1 MKMEFQN
8 IVNTVLLII
17 SGSIGWFA
25 KELWSVLKELKEDL
39 SSLKE
44 DLPRSYVLR
53 EDYKQ
58 DIKDLKEIMGKIF
71 DKLDNKLDR

>member
-1 MKMEFQN
+1 MEFQN
-8 IVNTVLLII
+8 IVDTVLLII
-17 SGSIGWFA
+17 SGLIGWFA

>member
-1 MKMEFQN
+1 MEFQN
-8 IVNTVLLII
+8 IVDTVLLII

-25 KELWSVLKELKEDL
+25 KELWGVLKELKEDL

>member
-1 MKMEFQN
+1 MEFQN
-8 IVNTVLLII
+8 IVDTVLLII

-25 KELWSVLKELKEDL
+25 KELWNVLKELKEDL

-58 DIKDLKEIMGKIF
+58 DIKDLKDIMGKIF
-71 DKLDNKLDR
+71 DKLDNKVDR

>member
-8 IVNTVLLII
+8 IVDTVLLII

-25 KELWSVLKELKEDL
+25 KELWNVLKELKEDL

-71 DKLDNKLDR
+71 DKLDNKMDR

>member
-1 MKMEFQN
+1 MEFQN
-8 IVNTVLLII
+8 IVDTVLLII

-71 DKLDNKLDR
+71 DKLDNKVDR

>member
-8 IVNTVLLII
+8 IVDTVLLII

-25 KELWSVLKELKEDL
+25 KELWNVLKELKEDL

-58 DIKDLKEIMGKIF
+58 DIKDLKDIMGKIF
-71 DKLDNKLDR
+71 DKLDNKVDR

>member
-8 IVNTVLLII
+8 IVDTVLLII

-25 KELWSVLKELKEDL
+25 KELWTALKELKDDL
-39 SSLKE
+39 SRLRE
-44 DLPRSYVLR
+44 DMPKSYVLR

-58 DIKDLKEIMGKIF
+58 DIKDLKEMMGKIF
-71 DKLDNKLDR
+71 DKLDNKVDR

>member
-1 MKMEFQN
+1 MEFQN
-8 IVNTVLLII
+8 IVDTVLLII

-39 SSLKE
+39 SLLKE

-71 DKLDNKLDR
+71 DKLDNKVDR

>member
-1 MKMEFQN
+1 MEFQN
-8 IVNTVLLII
+8 IVDTVLLII

-71 DKLDNKLDR
+71 DKLDNKMDR

>member
-1 MKMEFQN
+1 MEFQN
-8 IVNTVLLII
+8 IVDTVLLII

>member
-8 IVNTVLLII
+8 IVDTVLLII

-58 DIKDLKEIMGKIF
+58 DIKDLKDIMGKIF
-71 DKLDNKLDR
+71 DKLDNKVDR

>member
-1 MKMEFQN
+1 MEFQN
-8 IVNTVLLII
+8 IVDTVLLII

-25 KELWSVLKELKEDL
+25 KELWNVLKELKEDL

>member
-1 MKMEFQN
+1 MEFQN

>member
-1 MKMEFQN
+1 MEFQN
-8 IVNTVLLII
+8 IVDTVLLII

-58 DIKDLKEIMGKIF
+58 DIKDLKDIMGKIF
-71 DKLDNKLDR
+71 DKLDNKVDR

>member
-8 IVNTVLLII
+8 IVDTVLLII
-17 SGSIGWFA
+17 SGLIGWFA

>member
-8 IVNTVLLII
+8 IVDTVLLII

-25 KELWSVLKELKEDL
+25 KELWNVLKELKEDL

>member
-1 MKMEFQN
+1 MEFQN
-8 IVNTVLLII
+8 IVDTVLLII

-25 KELWSVLKELKEDL
+25 KELWNVLKELKEDL

-71 DKLDNKLDR
+71 DKLDNKMDR

>member
-8 IVNTVLLII
+8 IVDTVLLII

-71 DKLDNKLDR
+71 DKLDNKVDR